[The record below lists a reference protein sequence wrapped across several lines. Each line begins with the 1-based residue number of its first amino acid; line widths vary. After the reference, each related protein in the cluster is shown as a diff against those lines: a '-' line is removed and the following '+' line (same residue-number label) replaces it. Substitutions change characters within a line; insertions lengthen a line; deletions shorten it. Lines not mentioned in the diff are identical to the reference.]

1 MGSDLCRLNGI
12 LNRTDI
18 ENMEENIVQ
27 IDFSDEAYEERYKL
41 VSERVAEFPGS
52 LTGAAGEYFSA
63 VKHIAELCY
72 AERNTKSHSRAVNEA
87 LYAELGEE
95 GYKDSFLNT
104 EYAVK
109 RFGSIGTLLS
119 VWYAEFRGI
128 IPFTFENRIK
138 DVTVILETV
147 MQLYCAFEEKGTA
160 EPDEAFFDEIN
171 EIIYS
176 YIYDYTDEFVEAYIA
191 RETEPGYSFAKD
203 IVMNADLSDLGD
215 DSYLY
220 SYGEYITDEERLTAK
235 LMNKLSESDIERM
248 ARAYTRGYIKGFAM
262 TGKDISKKSV
272 VSCYLP
278 IGLERFMRC
287 AVKQFEEAGLK
298 CVINRNPVH
307 LINKKN
313 TANIKPGFYGA
324 CNPECDYDHK
334 EDMALFWGDKLKAKK
349 LEALKAAYEAHADM
363 LKEASGHAC
372 VEIFGRKGREPRVKA
387 ENAAFSEHQ
396 KKVTREY
403 AFKAHEIAE
412 AYMPDEEISF
422 TIIAW
427 PTPSIAADISEYKS
441 DEGFEHRYEEIF
453 REIIDINTLPE
464 EKWQQIQQ
472 KLIDALDTADYVEIK
487 GTPGNETD
495 IRVSLHKL
503 EDPDKQTNF
512 ENCLSDVNIPAGEV
526 FTSPVLKGTEGKLHA
541 GYAYI
546 GGYLFKDLKICFENG
561 RVSEYS
567 CANYEDIEQ
576 GRELIRKVIFKDRE
590 KLPMGE
596 FAIGT
601 NTVAY
606 AAADKFGIAD
616 KMPVLIAEKTGPHF
630 AVGDTCYSYEEDIAT
645 FNPDGK
651 QIVARENECSAL
663 RKTDPEQAY
672 FAVHTDIT
680 LPYSELGLI
689 RAVNAENTTDIIRNG
704 RFVLP
709 GTEELNEALDK
720 NEE

>member
-235 LMNKLSESDIERM
+235 LMNKLSESDI
-248 ARAYTRGYIKGFAM
+248 
-262 TGKDISKKSV
+262 
-272 VSCYLP
+272 
-278 IGLERFMRC
+278 
-287 AVKQFEEAGLK
+287 
-298 CVINRNPVH
+298 
-307 LINKKN
+307 
-313 TANIKPGFYGA
+313 
-324 CNPECDYDHK
+324 
-334 EDMALFWGDKLKAKK
+334 
-349 LEALKAAYEAHADM
+349 
-363 LKEASGHAC
+363 
-372 VEIFGRKGREPRVKA
+372 
-387 ENAAFSEHQ
+387 
-396 KKVTREY
+396 
-403 AFKAHEIAE
+403 
-412 AYMPDEEISF
+412 
-422 TIIAW
+422 
-427 PTPSIAADISEYKS
+427 
-441 DEGFEHRYEEIF
+441 
-453 REIIDINTLPE
+453 
-464 EKWQQIQQ
+464 
-472 KLIDALDTADYVEIK
+472 
-487 GTPGNETD
+487 
-495 IRVSLHKL
+495 
-503 EDPDKQTNF
+503 
-512 ENCLSDVNIPAGEV
+512 
-526 FTSPVLKGTEGKLHA
+526 
-541 GYAYI
+541 
-546 GGYLFKDLKICFENG
+546 
-561 RVSEYS
+561 
-567 CANYEDIEQ
+567 
-576 GRELIRKVIFKDRE
+576 
-590 KLPMGE
+590 
-596 FAIGT
+596 
-601 NTVAY
+601 
-606 AAADKFGIAD
+606 
-616 KMPVLIAEKTGPHF
+616 
-630 AVGDTCYSYEEDIAT
+630 
-645 FNPDGK
+645 
-651 QIVARENECSAL
+651 
-663 RKTDPEQAY
+663 
-672 FAVHTDIT
+672 
-680 LPYSELGLI
+680 
-689 RAVNAENTTDIIRNG
+689 
-704 RFVLP
+704 
-709 GTEELNEALDK
+709 
-720 NEE
+720 